1 VRSRRRPST
10 AQALT
15 LSVAGYTQYV
25 YNGIYSGFDFHYCDS
40 KDRGIGTRG
49 SLSLRASVR

>member
-1 VRSRRRPST
+1 VRSLRRPST

-15 LSVAGYTQYV
+15 LSVAGYTQYS

-40 KDRGIGTRG
+40 KDRGIGTPVSR
-49 SLSLRASVR
+49 SLRASVR